1 MCHDFTTLQGTGST
15 VGIPLVSG
23 AKVAA
28 RSCLVAGRNIDIP
41 DRTASRSRPIARRP
55 IKVPALSFFSQE
67 CFWDYNG
74 FNRSRKSVAWR
85 PCLHSSTTD
94 LEGVIHESCRPDPL
108 SPDFRF
114 QLADGCRTR
123 QTHAPRP

>member
-28 RSCLVAGRNIDIP
+28 RSCLAAGRNIDIP

-55 IKVPALSFFSQE
+55 MQ
-67 CFWDYNG
+67 Y
-74 FNRSRKSVAWR
+74 
-85 PCLHSSTTD
+85 H
-94 LEGVIHESCRPDPL
+94 H
-108 SPDFRF
+108 FRF
-114 QLADGCRTR
+114 FRKNVFGITTVLSEGEN
-123 QTHAPRP
+123 P